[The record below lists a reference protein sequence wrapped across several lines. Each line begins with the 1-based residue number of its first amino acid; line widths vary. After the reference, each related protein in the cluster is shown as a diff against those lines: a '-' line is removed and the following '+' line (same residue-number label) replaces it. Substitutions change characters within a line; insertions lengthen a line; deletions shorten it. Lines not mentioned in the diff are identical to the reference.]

1 MNTTVVQHISNC
13 KFNRLPI
20 SDLTDEQ
27 QEELYDWVYNAYQFV
42 QGVATVGKYADREK
56 VIQLATGLV

>member
-1 MNTTVVQHISNC
+1 MKSTVAQHISNC

-27 QEELYDWVYNAYQFV
+27 QEELYDWVYNAYQLV
-42 QGVATVGKYADREK
+42 QGIATVGKYADREK